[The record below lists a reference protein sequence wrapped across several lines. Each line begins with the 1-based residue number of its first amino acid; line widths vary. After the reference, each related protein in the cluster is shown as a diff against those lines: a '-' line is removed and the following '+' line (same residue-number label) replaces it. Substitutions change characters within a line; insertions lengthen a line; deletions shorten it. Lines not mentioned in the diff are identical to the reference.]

1 MLEIVLF
8 ILKIVGII
16 LAVLLGILIV
26 AVCALLFI
34 PVRYRGEFSVAD
46 TEGSE
51 KKKAAA
57 DIRVTWL
64 FHFVRV
70 LVSYKDTARVRVKI
84 LFFTLL
90 DTAKEKKAGKKK
102 QKGTSLRTE
111 NAKTDKTV
119 KEKTE
124 NKETDK
130 TESKEADK
138 AGSEK
143 AESKEADKA
152 GSGKTESKEADKENT
167 ANEGTDKTEE
177 KNTENAE
184 DVEKGK
190 ETDDARRKKPGL
202 KERISNI
209 LYTIRNFCDKL
220 REIKEK
226 KDKVTKL
233 WMSEHMVKSRSLLGR
248 ELLYLL
254 KHTKPRHLEG
264 VLAFGFADPS
274 TTGYAMA
281 LYGIL
286 YPIWNPKLIVEPD
299 FEKEKLDCQIKL
311 KGKIRAFHFLKTA
324 LRLLLSKDVRKVI
337 RDCKAIMS
345 DTPPQEAEKK

>member
-8 ILKIVGII
+8 ILKIIGII

-34 PVRYRGEFSVAD
+34 PVRYWGEFSVAD
-46 TEGSE
+46 AEASE

-70 LVSYKDTARVRVKI
+70 LISYKDTARVRVKV

-102 QKGTSLRTE
+102 QKGTSLKTTE
-111 NAKTDKTV
+111 NAKTDITE

-124 NKETDK
+124 NKETGK
-130 TESKEADK
+130 TE
-138 AGSEK
+138 SEK

-152 GSGKTESKEADKENT
+152 GKENT
-167 ANEGTDKTEE
+167 ENEGTDKTERRD
-177 KNTENAE
+177 TENPE
-184 DVEKGK
+184 DTEKGK

-226 KDKVTKL
+226 KDKVTEL

-286 YPIWNPKLIVEPD
+286 YPVWNPKLIVEPD
-299 FEKEKLDCQIKL
+299 FEKEKLNCQIKL

-337 RDCKAIMS
+337 RDCKAIMP
-345 DTPPQEAEKK
+345 DNPPQEQCEKRRGNEN